1 LPALGAECLEI
12 LEALSYCTKTMSRLA
27 YRLLHRLTQ
36 ITNAIYGNIIEN
48 QLFSEDY
55 GI

>member
-1 LPALGAECLEI
+1 M
-12 LEALSYCTKTMSRLA
+12 EASAYCPKVMSRLA
-27 YRLLHRLTQ
+27 YKLLHSLTQ
-36 ITNAIYGNIIEN
+36 ITNAIYGNVKEN